1 MATEAERTAGAA
13 DAQPAARAARAAD
26 ADRAARAARTER
38 AAGGAWPAVL
48 PLHAEP
54 ARDPG
59 SAGAKAANLAR
70 AAAAG
75 LPVLPGFVLTDPAL
89 APGAPAGPGA
99 LRAAWRDLSEGGR
112 RPLIVR
118 SSSAYEDAADS
129 SMAGWYETVPDVRG
143 WDDFAAAVRRVL
155 DSAARGLVGPAAA
168 PREAP
173 LRAGTPGRM
182 AVLVQPMLRA
192 AAGGV
197 MFGADPVAG
206 RHDRLLVSAVDGVP
220 GALVDGTAQGV
231 RYQLTRRGRRVAA
244 DPAEPPGARLLG
256 RGRLARLASLARRA
270 ERVFGGPQDVEFGF
284 DADGRLWLF
293 QSRPITAMPP
303 RPPRTAR
310 LLGPGPVAE
319 TFPAVLQPLEE
330 DLWVAPMSHGLTVA
344 LDIAG
349 TAPRRHL
356 RALPAVTTVDGRA
369 AADLRLLGAVK
380 SPHPVRDFMNPLR
393 GARLLGA
400 AWRTGRLRTALPVLA
415 RDLMAEVDEQLA
427 GLPEPAAMAGG
438 RLLDAAGWGR
448 TVLSALHAQESLA
461 GALPGAGTG
470 ATAAGEA
477 LAVLAEVPRQEAGHD
492 DAELIAR
499 HPVLLALLPPA
510 LGAAPALPV
519 RTRWSGVPRGVGA
532 LPVREGL
539 RLRIRWVQE
548 MQSRVVAELA
558 ERLAAA
564 GALDDAARVAL
575 LRWPELV
582 ALADGRGLPR
592 DFAERLPRPERL
604 GLPAAFRLAGGRPV
618 AEPQDPAGAGPAAGG
633 GQGAG
638 GGSGA
643 GVAWDGAGERPERAV
658 LVVPVLDPGLAPQLA
673 GLAGLVAETGSA
685 LSHLAVLAREFG
697 VPTAVGVPGAVGRF
711 PPGTALAVDGTTG
724 AVTAAGGEARTGGD
738 SAHGDSREAA
748 A

>member
-1 MATEAERTAGAA
+1 MATEAERTAGA
-13 DAQPAARAARAAD
+13 DD
-26 ADRAARAARTER
+26 SDRAARGARADRLAR
-38 AAGGAWPAVL
+38 AGWPAVL
-48 PLHAEP
+48 PLHTGP
-54 ARDPG
+54 ARDPDR
-59 SAGAKAANLAR
+59 AGAKAANLAR

-89 APGAPAGPGA
+89 APGVPAGPRA
-99 LRAAWRDLSEGGR
+99 LRAAWRDLSEAGQ

-143 WDDFAAAVRRVL
+143 WEDFAAAVRRVL

-173 LRAGTPGRM
+173 LRAGAHARM
-182 AVLVQPMLRA
+182 AVLVQPMLRP

-206 RHDRLLVSAVDGVP
+206 RHDRLLVSAVDGGP
-220 GALVDGTAQGV
+220 DTLVDGTAQGI
-231 RYQLTRRGRRVAA
+231 RYQLNRRGRRVAV
-244 DPAEPPGARLLG
+244 DPAEPPGEGLLG
-256 RGRLARLASLARRA
+256 RGELARLASLARRA

-284 DADGRLWLF
+284 DPDGRLWLF

-330 DLWVAPMSHGLTVA
+330 DLWVAPMAHGLAVA

-356 RALPAVTTVDGRA
+356 RALPVVTTVDGRA
-369 AADLRLLGAVK
+369 AADLRLLGAAK
-380 SPHPVRDFMNPLR
+380 PAHPVRDFLNPLR

-400 AWRTGRLRTALPVLA
+400 AWRMGRLRTALPALA
-415 RDLMAEVDEQLA
+415 LDLMAEVDEQLA
-427 GLPEPAAMAGG
+427 AVPGPAAAGG

-461 GALPGAGTG
+461 GALPGAGAG

-477 LAVLAEVPRQEAGHD
+477 LAVLAEEGRDGAYD

-510 LGAAPALPV
+510 LGAAPVLPA

-558 ERLAAA
+558 ERLVAA
-564 GALDDAARVAL
+564 GALDEAARVAL

-582 ALADGRGLPR
+582 AVAEGRGLPR

-604 GLPAAFRLAGGRPV
+604 VLPAAFRLAGGRPV
-618 AEPQDPAGAGPAAGG
+618 AEPGRTAGAAGAAGG

-638 GGSGA
+638 GGAGA
-643 GVAWDGAGERPERAV
+643 GVAWDGTGERPPNAV

-711 PPGTALAVDGTTG
+711 PPGTALTVDGTTG
-724 AVTAAGGEARTGGD
+724 AVTAAGGEARTGDG
-738 SAHGDSREAA
+738 ARGDSREAA

>member
-13 DAQPAARAARAAD
+13 GAEPAERAAP
-26 ADRAARAARTER
+26 AARTER
-38 AAGGAWPAVL
+38 AARGAWPAVL
-48 PLHAEP
+48 PLHSGP
-54 ARDPG
+54 ARDPDR
-59 SAGAKAANLAR
+59 AGAKAANLAR

-89 APGAPAGPGA
+89 APGTPAGPDA
-99 LRAAWRDLSEGGR
+99 LRAAWRDLSENGR

-118 SSSAYEDAADS
+118 SSSAHEDAADS

-143 WDDFAAAVRRVL
+143 WEDFAAAVRRVL
-155 DSAARGLVGPAAA
+155 DSAARALVGPAAA

-173 LRAGTPGRM
+173 LRAGAPGHM

-206 RHDRLLVSAVDGVP
+206 RHDRLLVSAVDGGP
-220 GALVDGTAQGV
+220 DTLVDGTAQGV
-231 RYQLTRRGRRVAA
+231 RYQLTRRGRRVAV
-244 DPAEPPGARLLG
+244 DPAEPPGTGLLG
-256 RGRLARLASLARRA
+256 RARLARLASLARRT

-344 LDIAG
+344 LDVAG
-349 TAPRRHL
+349 TAPRRRL
-356 RALPAVTTVDGRA
+356 RALPVVTTVDGRA
-369 AADLRLLGAVK
+369 AADLRLLGAGG
-380 SPHPVRDFMNPLR
+380 SAHPVRDFLNPLR

-400 AWRTGRLRTALPVLA
+400 AWRMGRLRTALPALA
-415 RDLMAEVDEQLA
+415 LDLMAEVDEQLA
-427 GLPEPAAMAGG
+427 GLPEPASMVGG
-438 RLLDAAGWGR
+438 RLLDAAEWGR
-448 TVLSALHAQESLA
+448 SVLSALHAQESLA
-461 GALPGAGTG
+461 GALPGAGAG
-470 ATAAGEA
+470 GTAAGEA
-477 LAVLAEVPRQEAGHD
+477 LAVLAEVPREDGRHPAAD

-499 HPVLLALLPPA
+499 HPVLLALLPPS
-510 LGAAPALPV
+510 LGTAPALPA

-564 GALDDAARVAL
+564 GALDGAARVAL

-582 ALADGRGLPR
+582 ALAAGGGLPR

-604 GLPAAFRLAGGRPV
+604 VLPAAFRLAGGRPV
-618 AEPQDPAGAGPAAGG
+618 AEPRDPVGAGAASG

-643 GVAWDGAGERPERAV
+643 GVAWDGTGERPDAAV

-697 VPTAVGVPGAVGRF
+697 VPTAVGVPGAVVRF

-724 AVTAAGGEARTGGD
+724 AVTASGGAARSGGD
-738 SAHGDSREAA
+738 GGAARGDSREAA

>member
-1 MATEAERTAGAA
+1 MATEAERTAGAEGRE
-13 DAQPAARAARAAD
+13 RAE
-26 ADRAARAARTER
+26 RAARAARTE
-38 AAGGAWPAVL
+38 AAGCGAWPAVL
-48 PLHAEP
+48 PLLTRP
-54 ARDPG
+54 AREPG
-59 SAGAKAANLAR
+59 RAGAKAANLAR

-89 APGAPAGPGA
+89 APGAPAGPDA
-99 LRAAWRDLSEGGR
+99 LRAAWQDLSEGGR

-143 WDDFAAAVRRVL
+143 WDDFAAAVRRVV

-168 PREAP
+168 AREAP
-173 LRAGTPGRM
+173 LRAGAPGRM

-206 RHDRLLVSAVDGVP
+206 RHDRLLVSAVDGGP
-220 GALVDGTAQGV
+220 GTLVDGTAQGV
-231 RYQLTRRGRRVAA
+231 RYQLTRRGRRVTV
-244 DPAEPPGARLLG
+244 DPAEPPGTGLLG

-284 DADGRLWLF
+284 DADGRLWLL

-356 RALPAVTTVDGRA
+356 RALPVVTTVDGRA

-380 SPHPVRDFMNPLR
+380 SAHPVRDFVNPLR

-400 AWRTGRLRTALPVLA
+400 AWRVGRLRTALPVLA
-415 RDLMAEVDEQLA
+415 LDLMAEVDEQLA
-427 GLPEPAAMAGG
+427 GLPAPAAMVGG

-461 GALPGAGTG
+461 GALPGAGAG

-477 LAVLAEVPRQEAGHD
+477 LAVLAEVVRPDGRHPGHD

-510 LGAAPALPV
+510 LGAAPALPAS
-519 RTRWSGVPRGVGA
+519 TRWSGVPRGVGA

-564 GALDDAARVAL
+564 GVLEEAARVAL

-582 ALADGRGLPR
+582 AVADGRGLPR

-604 GLPAAFRLAGGRPV
+604 GLPVAFRLAGGRPV
-618 AEPQDPAGAGPAAGG
+618 AEPRDPVGAGPAAGG

-697 VPTAVGVPGAVGRF
+697 VPTAVGVPGAVERF
-711 PPGTALAVDGTTG
+711 PPGTALAVDGATG
-724 AVTAAGGEARTGGD
+724 AVTTTGGEARTGGD
-738 SAHGDSREAA
+738 AAQGDSREAA

>member
-1 MATEAERTAGAA
+1 MATEAERTGRAAGAEPT
-13 DAQPAARAARAAD
+13 DPAARTVG
-26 ADRAARAARTER
+26 TEQ

-48 PLHAEP
+48 PLHSGP

-59 SAGAKAANLAR
+59 RAGAKAAGLAR
-70 AAAAG
+70 AATAG

-89 APGAPAGPGA
+89 APGSPAGPGA
-99 LRAAWRDLSEGGR
+99 LHAAWLDLSEDGR

-118 SSSAYEDAADS
+118 SSSAYEDGADS

-143 WDDFAAAVRRVL
+143 WEDFTAAVRRVR

-173 LRAGTPGRM
+173 LRAEAPGPM

-206 RHDRLLVSAVDGVP
+206 RHDRLLVSAVDGGP
-220 GALVDGTAQGV
+220 DTLVGGTAQGV
-231 RYQLTRRGRRVAA
+231 RYQLTRRGRRVAV
-244 DPAEPPGARLLG
+244 DPAEPPGAALLG
-256 RGRLARLASLARRA
+256 RRRLARLASLARRA

-303 RPPRTAR
+303 RPPRSAR

-344 LDIAG
+344 LDLAG

-356 RALPAVTTVDGRA
+356 RALPVVTTVDGRA

-380 SPHPVRDFMNPLR
+380 SGHPVRDFVNPLR
-393 GARLLGA
+393 SARLLCA
-400 AWRTGRLRTALPVLA
+400 AWRMGRLRTALPVLA
-415 RDLMAEVDEQLA
+415 LDLMAEVDEQLA
-427 GLPEPAAMAGG
+427 GLPEPQALAGG

-461 GALPGAGTG
+461 GALPGAGAGT
-470 ATAAGEA
+470 TAAGEA
-477 LAVLAEVPRQEAGHD
+477 LAVLAEVQRQHRQERQEQAHD
-492 DAELIAR
+492 DAGLIAR

-519 RTRWSGVPRGVGA
+519 RARWSGVPRGVGA

-558 ERLAAA
+558 ERLVAA
-564 GALDDAARVAL
+564 GVLDDAARVAL

-582 ALADGRGLPR
+582 ALAHGRGLPE

-604 GLPAAFRLAGGRPV
+604 VLPAAFRIAGGRPV
-618 AEPQDPAGAGPAAGG
+618 AEVPDAPGGSGAAGG

-643 GVAWDGAGERPERAV
+643 GLAWDGTGERPEGAV
-658 LVVPVLDPGLAPQLA
+658 LVVPALDPGLAPQLA
-673 GLAGLVAETGSA
+673 GLAGLVAETGSV

-697 VPTAVGVPGAVGRF
+697 VPTAVGVPGAVRRF
-711 PPGTALAVDGTTG
+711 PPGTALRVDGTTG
-724 AVTAAGGEARTGGD
+724 AVTAAGGEAARSGGD
-738 SAHGDSREAA
+738 GDAARGDSREAA

>member
-1 MATEAERTAGAA
+1 MATEPERTA
-13 DAQPAARAARAAD
+13 RT
-26 ADRAARAARTER
+26 ARTGR
-38 AAGGAWPAVL
+38 AAGAVWPAVL
-48 PLHAEP
+48 PLHTGP

-59 SAGAKAANLAR
+59 LAGAKAANLAR

-89 APGAPAGPGA
+89 APGAPAGPAA
-99 LRAAWRDLSEGGR
+99 LRAAWRELSETGR

-129 SMAGWYETVPDVRG
+129 SMAGWYETVLDVRG
-143 WDDFAAAVRRVL
+143 WEDFAAAVRRVL

-173 LRAGTPGRM
+173 LRAGAPGCM

-206 RHDRLLVSAVDGVP
+206 RHDRLLVSAVDGGP
-220 GALVDGTAQGV
+220 DALVDGTAQGV
-231 RYQLTRRGRRVAA
+231 RHQLTRRGRRVAA
-244 DPAEPPGARLLG
+244 DPAGRPGAGLLG
-256 RGRLARLASLARRA
+256 RGRLVRLASLARRA

-344 LDIAG
+344 LDVAG

-356 RALPAVTTVDGRA
+356 RALPVVTTVDGRA

-380 SPHPVRDFMNPLR
+380 SAHPVRDFVNPLR

-400 AWRTGRLRTALPVLA
+400 AWRVGRLRTALPALA
-415 RDLMAEVDEQLA
+415 LDLMAEVDEQLT
-427 GLPEPAAMAGG
+427 GLPEPASMAGG

-461 GALPGAGTG
+461 GALPGAGAG

-477 LAVLAEVPRQEAGHD
+477 LAVLAEVPRRADQHPAHD

-519 RTRWSGVPRGVGA
+519 RTRWSGLPRGVGA

-548 MQSRVVAELA
+548 MQSRVVGELA
-558 ERLAAA
+558 ARLVAA
-564 GALDDAARVAL
+564 GALDEAARVAL
-575 LRWPELV
+575 LRWPELAAV
-582 ALADGRGLPR
+582 ADGKGLPR

-604 GLPAAFRLAGGRPV
+604 VLPAAFRLAEGRPV
-618 AEPQDPAGAGPAAGG
+618 AEPRDPPGGAGAAGG

-638 GGSGA
+638 GGSGT
-643 GVAWDGAGERPERAV
+643 GVAWDGAGERPESAV
-658 LVVPVLDPGLAPQLA
+658 LVVPVLDPGLAPRLA

-724 AVTAAGGEARTGGD
+724 AVTATGADGEARTG
-738 SAHGDSREAA
+738 SADGGGTARGGSREAA